1 VGRRAARRRRAAQR
15 QGGLLGWG
23 LFIALLVGLFAP
35 RMGVRPVA
43 TVAVAATA
51 VVVFG
56 LLWALSGRDAAPKPG
71 AAGSPG
77 GNAADAKGPASVR

>member
-1 VGRRAARRRRAAQR
+1 M
-15 QGGLLGWG
+15 LGWG

-43 TVAVAATA
+43 AIAVAATA

-56 LLWALSGRDAAPKPG
+56 LLWALSGRDADAKGG
-71 AAGSPG
+71 AAGSPRG
-77 GNAADAKGPASVR
+77 DEADTKRSAPAR

>member
-1 VGRRAARRRRAAQR
+1 M
-15 QGGLLGWG
+15 LGWG

-35 RMGVRPVA
+35 RLGVRPVA

-56 LLWALSGRDAAPKPG
+56 LLWALSGRDADAKRG
-71 AAGSPG
+71 AAGSLQESGQGSPCAERAG
-77 GNAADAKGPASVR
+77 